1 MTLPGFP
8 GFNRH
13 DRQRGQ
19 SRFNISA
26 RAFTT
31 CLYDHFSG
39 MHSDPLELI
48 IFNDIFYQESYKN
61 GFTERSKILA
71 GYGSEK

>member
-8 GFNRH
+8 CGFNRR

-39 MHSDPLELI
+39 MNGDPLKLI
-48 IFNDIFYQESYKN
+48 IFNDIFYQELY
-61 GFTERSKILA
+61 TERTVLLKNL
-71 GYGSEK
+71 KF